1 MLPFFSIAKNTFRE
15 CLRQPIFIILLL
27 TTCFIV
33 LLYPMMSLFVFREQ
47 VKLVTDGSLATIMGL
62 GWVTAVL
69 CASYSISREIETG
82 TVSLILSKPVNRST
96 FLTAKVCGI
105 LGVLTIFVWITGIC
119 TLLAVRIAA
128 DQFNL
133 DNRVMGA
140 AFGAIALAC
149 IFGAGC
155 NYFTKASFSANTVIA
170 ALVLFPILVIVVYF
184 LPHYERRRP
193 PDWAK
198 PGKYDPNII
207 SAIVMILFAVWAMGA
222 LAIALSTRF
231 DMVSNLTICFIV
243 FILGLMSDYIY
254 LKITELSRAQV
265 LAALHSWYYV
275 ILPFVCFFWF
285 LAAKQ
290 FHLRKNRK
298 LNRKVIHITF
308 ACCLALLI
316 GRGVHD
322 HVNKR
327 NLDLATPMMEK
338 VAPAVHT
345 TINLAAETAH
355 GILPNWQLFWN
366 ADALA
371 AGKTIPQS
379 YILFGIAYIVLF
391 ITLFLTLAYIMFAFR
406 EVGSHMAR

>member
-1 MLPFFSIAKNTFRE
+1 VVAVSLKN
-15 CLRQPIFIILLL
+15 Q
-27 TTCFIV
+27 
-33 LLYPMMSLFVFREQ
+33 
-47 VKLVTDGSLATIMGL
+47 
-62 GWVTAVL
+62 
-69 CASYSISREIETG
+69 TG
-82 TVSLILSKPVNRST
+82 TVSLILSKPVNRGT

-133 DNRVMGA
+133 DNRVLGA
-140 AFGAIALAC
+140 SFGVIVLAA

-155 NYFTKASFSANTVIA
+155 NYFAKSSFSSNTVIA
-170 ALVLFPILVIVVYF
+170 ALVLFSILVVLVYF
-184 LPHYERRRP
+184 VPHYERGQT
-193 PDWAK
+193 PDWSK

-207 SAIVMILFAVWAMGA
+207 SAIIMILFAVWAMGA

-231 DMVSNLTICFIV
+231 DMVSNLTICFVI
-243 FILGLMSDYIY
+243 FILGLLSDYLY
-254 LKITELSRAQV
+254 LQVTELSRAQV
-265 LAALHSWYYV
+265 LAALHSWYYAM
-275 ILPFVCFFWF
+275 LPFLLFFWF
-285 LAAKQ
+285 LASKQ
-290 FHLRKNRK
+290 FHLRKNRR
-298 LNRKVIHITF
+298 LSRKVVHITF
-308 ACCLALLI
+308 ALSVALFI

-327 NLDLATPMMEK
+327 NLDLATPMMEQA
-338 VAPAVHT
+338 APAVHS

-371 AGKTIPQS
+371 AGKTIPRT
-379 YILFGIAYIVLF
+379 YILFGVAYILLF
-391 ITLFLTLAYIMFAFR
+391 IALFLTLAYIMFAFR